1 MATGELALGSDGE
14 LVLKAGLWAIGKLYY
29 IRRYCDIFNAAMK
42 DKWPTRVYIDL
53 FAGPGRCL
61 IETTGKEIDGSPLV
75 ALGCKVPFTHYF
87 FNDIEPQA
95 VQSLERRTL
104 SFGSAVV
111 NYFTRDCNEVVQDLL
126 PQLPPGSLDF
136 CFIDPTSW
144 QIKFDSIRSL
154 TNGRRMDIAITFHVG
169 SMKRVADNPPRE
181 LLDFFPN
188 PSWQEEYKRSRTTGK
203 ALGQILL
210 EVYKRGLEAIGYI
223 DIRDFILMRNR
234 RQVPLYHLIFASKHH
249 RGGEFWAKISQRSE
263 TGQLRLAL

>member
-1 MATGELALGSDGE
+1 MATGELALGADGE

-61 IETTGKEIDGSPLV
+61 IETTRKEIDGSPLV

-87 FNDIEPQA
+87 FNDIGLPA
-95 VQSLERRTL
+95 VQSLERRTS
-104 SFGSAVV
+104 SFGSVV
-111 NYFTRDCNEVVQDLL
+111 INYFARDCNEVVQNLL

-181 LLDFFPN
+181 LLDFFPD

-203 ALGQILL
+203 ALDQILL
-210 EVYKRGLEAIGYI
+210 EAYKRGLEAIGYI
-223 DIRDFILMRNR
+223 DIRDFILMKNR

-263 TGQLRLAL
+263 TGQLRFAL